1 VTFIGVI
8 CVLLTLECFL
18 HSVVTPGDAG
28 ERGGPMDPKLTM
40 LFLLIGAVVGLSHL
54 SESRRSGR
62 QPASP
67 AWRRFVPVWRRD

>member
-1 VTFIGVI
+1 
-8 CVLLTLECFL
+8 
-18 HSVVTPGDAG
+18 
-28 ERGGPMDPKLTM
+28 MDPKLTM

-54 SESRRSGR
+54 SESRRSER